1 MEAFSDILVDILGI
15 VVLVIATI
23 VGRAIK
29 KYIDTDAKAKVV
41 NAVVNA
47 VEQLYKDLHGEDK
60 YNKAVEHITEL
71 LNAKG
76 LGITEDEMRI
86 LIEAA
91 VNKINQ
97 YKLTELV
104 SLDDAVELV
113 DDDEFAELDD
123 DDYEEYVVEADDDED
138 E

>member
-1 MEAFSDILVDILGI
+1 MEAFSEIIVDILAAALI
-15 VVLVIATI
+15 IIATI
-23 VGRAIK
+23 VGKAIK
-29 KYIDTDAKAKVV
+29 KYIDNESKAKVV
-41 NAVVNA
+41 NAVVGA

-86 LIEAA
+86 MIEAA
-91 VNKINQ
+91 VNKLNQ
-97 YKLTELV
+97 YKLTELDTLGYGVDLV
-104 SLDDAVELV
+104 S
-113 DDDEFAELDD
+113 D
-123 DDYEEYVVEADDDED
+123 DDYEEYVVEADDDD